1 MTDRTYL
8 TPEQTAERLSFS
20 PRYFRNVVMKRDLV
34 EGIHY
39 VRAFEGRKYLLIWER
54 VEEELFRG
62 SAMAESGGGLGIP
75 MAAGGQCNV

>member
-8 TPEQTAERLSFS
+8 TPEQTAERLRFS
-20 PRYFRNVVMKRDLV
+20 PRYFRNVVMKRHLL
-34 EGIHY
+34 EGVHY

-54 VEEELFRG
+54 VEEELLRHAD
-62 SAMAESGGGLGIP
+62 STTSSGPLGIP